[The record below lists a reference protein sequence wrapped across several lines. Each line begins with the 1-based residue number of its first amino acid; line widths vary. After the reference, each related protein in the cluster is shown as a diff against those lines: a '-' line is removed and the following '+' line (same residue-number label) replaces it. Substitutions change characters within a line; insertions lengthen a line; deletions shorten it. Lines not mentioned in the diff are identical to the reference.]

1 MSIYNLDHPKPQLAW
16 TETTR
21 SGLNVDDGNLSV
33 RHSIAASTDSTINCL
48 LELCI
53 QEDSDIQKADIP
65 QKQKEV
71 FAIPLMQNISID
83 QGQIET
89 ASIATDSWRPTIK
102 TEDNPSKDANQKV
115 RRNICRKIFDALI
128 KKHNMPKLQ
137 AQELAVELEQ
147 KVNNLSPFGAEKSVY
162 ATNIRELLIKLKVN
176 STLSSVERILTEI
189 SGGAQHT
196 SIIQQN

>member
-1 MSIYNLDHPKPQLAW
+1 VSICNVDHQKPQAAW

-21 SGLNVDDGNLSV
+21 SGFNLDDGNLSV

-53 QEDSDIQKADIP
+53 QEDPEIQKADVP
-65 QKQKEV
+65 QKQKEA
-71 FAIPLMQNISID
+71 FAIPLMQTISVD

-89 ASIATDSWRPTIK
+89 ASIATDSWRPNIK
-102 TEDNPSKDANQKV
+102 TEDNPCKEANQKV
-115 RRNICRKIFDALI
+115 RKNICRRIFDSLV

-147 KVNNLSPFGAEKSVY
+147 KVNSMSPFGAEKSVY
-162 ATNIRELLIKLKVN
+162 ATNIRELLTKLKVN
-176 STLSSVERILTEI
+176 SKLNSVERLLTEI
-189 SGGAQHT
+189 SRV
-196 SIIQQN
+196 S